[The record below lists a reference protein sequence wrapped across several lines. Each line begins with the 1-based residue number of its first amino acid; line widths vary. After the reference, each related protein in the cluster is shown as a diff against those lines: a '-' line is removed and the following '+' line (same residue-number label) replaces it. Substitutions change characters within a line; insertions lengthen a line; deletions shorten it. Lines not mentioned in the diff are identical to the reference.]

1 MFYISEK
8 FLFLAHEIHEKGEK
22 VIGMSF
28 FGFIQYFKIVQI
40 MIRHS
45 SFVKI
50 QVIDIGQGNLN
61 KTQDSNLRRIPK
73 LMIRALRFVRGHH
86 SEAFPD
92 FLVVARS

>member
-8 FLFLAHEIHEKGEK
+8 ILFLAHEIHEKGEK

-50 QVIDIGQGNLN
+50 QVIDIGQ
-61 KTQDSNLRRIPK
+61 
-73 LMIRALRFVRGHH
+73 
-86 SEAFPD
+86 
-92 FLVVARS
+92 